1 MDVEMNS
8 VKYFWCRPCV
18 VEASSLILLPQFKWR
33 ETRVFG
39 PCVVRTLTVYGET
52 RGILVP
58 GCPHCVWDTG

>member
-33 ETRVFG
+33 ETRGF
-39 PCVVRTLTVYGET
+39 
-52 RGILVP
+52 LVP
-58 GCPHCVWDTG
+58 AYPHCVWGDERDFGPWVSSLCLGHGS